1 MNLYFEA
8 LVFLL
13 SKTTTLRTQPE
24 RTNSL
29 ASDTGVGCFLFGC
42 WCCGSTLKASRFQSR
57 AFFYLNGTLWDWECF
72 NLSLFMMEQSSTQ
85 SPFIRTVLKILR
97 FIGIY
102 LISAVIIYFLGRQNL
117 LTNLD
122 LNPIVLLLGYFIALP
137 LVWALA
143 KNFFAGF
150 ARYALLI
157 GLLLIVNRVIPES
170 NSPNTSNDSDQGQ
183 LNYIGTYAADENG
196 VQVKVVTGPNKW
208 YGEVIEG
215 TTGRLISSEG
225 GEVNNKL
232 LYDEYGNE
240 IGEFQGSSLNV
251 TIQGQRVRLKKE

>member
-1 MNLYFEA
+1 
-8 LVFLL
+8 
-13 SKTTTLRTQPE
+13 
-24 RTNSL
+24 
-29 ASDTGVGCFLFGC
+29 
-42 WCCGSTLKASRFQSR
+42 
-57 AFFYLNGTLWDWECF
+57 
-72 NLSLFMMEQSSTQ
+72 MEQSSPQ
-85 SPFIRTVLKILR
+85 SPFVRTVLKILR

-102 LISAVIIYFLGRQNL
+102 LFSAFIIYFLGRQNL
-117 LTNLD
+117 LANLD

-150 ARYALLI
+150 VRYALLI
-157 GLLLIVNRVIPES
+157 GLLLIVNRVMPES
-170 NSPNTSNDSDQGQ
+170 NSQNTSNDSDQSQ

-196 VQVKVVTGPNKW
+196 VQIKVVTGPNKW

-251 TIQGQRVRLKKE
+251 TIQGQRIRLKKE